1 MDSGNR
7 FFAFSR
13 TFGVLEIQ
21 LLEVL
26 VAKGSARVTVPKVWI
41 VQAFLGDSRNST
53 YLRIAIR
60 QWFTILEG
68 DC

>member
-1 MDSGNR
+1 M
-7 FFAFSR
+7 
-13 TFGVLEIQ
+13 
-21 LLEVL
+21 LEVL

-41 VQAFLGDSRNST
+41 VQSFLGDYRNST
-53 YLRIAIR
+53 YLRIAVR